1 MRARTMLGTGTVAA
15 LALTGLVA
23 SPAVAA
29 EHPVINEFS
38 ADVNGTDTNAEFVE
52 VHAAPGSDLS
62 DHMIVIVEGDS
73 NSNQGKVIRADAAP
87 AVDASGFGVLRY
99 ATNGIQNG
107 SASILLVQGTAT
119 GGQVVDADKDGAIDE
134 GVGFTVVDAV
144 GVRDADAGDLAWGTI
159 LDQGFDG
166 RSATVGGASR
176 VPDGTD
182 TGSASDWVRNA
193 FNGAGIAGFEG
204 ATPEPGQ
211 AWNSPGVANRV
222 VEVQEPPADI
232 TCESDAV
239 TIGSVQGSGDTTP
252 VAGQV
257 VTVRGT
263 VVGDWQEGGFNGFHL
278 QDAGDGDAATSDAVF
293 VYAPGAD
300 AVAEGDLLTVTGTAG
315 EFQGQTQLTNPS
327 ILDCGAGTVPAAVEL
342 ELPIA
347 DEERFEGMLVTLPQ
361 ELSILEYFNFGR
373 YGEVVLGTDRQM
385 QPAAVAAPGSAE
397 AAAVRTANAEQ
408 RITVD
413 DGRSVQNADPAIH
426 PGNLAEFTLENDFRG
441 GDTIEGLTGVLEFR
455 NSTWKLQPTEPGT
468 YTAVNERPAA
478 PEIEGASLEVASF
491 NVLNYFTT
499 LNDRGAVTAEE
510 FERQEAKIV
519 AAIDELDSAIV
530 GLLEIENNDGVALE
544 TLVAA
549 LNEIAGP
556 NEDGT
561 ERWAGIDTGTLGT
574 DAITTALIYQPALVA
589 PAGAFA
595 ALDESIDPRFDTAY
609 NRPALAQSFRDLET
623 DRILTVAVNHLKSKG
638 SACPG
643 DEGTPEQGNCNDVR
657 TAAAAALADWLEGDP
672 TGQGAEGSLII
683 GDLNAYD
690 HEDPITTLEA
700 AGYTDLLEEFQGEEA
715 YTYVFDGQL
724 GYLDYGLADA
734 GLMPFVAGAAAWHA
748 NADEVSLIDYSMA
761 FKQPAQDALFAPDPY
776 RASDHDAVVIGL
788 AWEALP
794 PVEATVVDYA
804 GDDRYET
811 NALVSADTFEP
822 GTDVVLASGQIFAD
836 ALAAGPAAARA
847 GESLLLTPGGR
858 LLDVTAE
865 ELERLQPERVTVLGG
880 PSSVSSGVVRSVLDI
895 VPGATVERIAG
906 ADRYETAALVAERY
920 FGTAEHA
927 FIASGQLF
935 ADAVSASGTAS
946 AIGDVPVLLTPQAS
960 ASPYTTAALE
970 SLEVDSATVLGA
982 RASVSDAAV
991 VAYRAVTAV
1000 ERFAGSDRYATNA
1013 MLVERFIAGGDDQ
1026 AIAMA
1031 TGFNFPDAL
1040 SASMVAG
1047 AHDAPVLL
1055 AARSCVTLD
1064 VAERIGELDPTTVYN
1079 VGGLPSLSPEAWRTD
1094 C

>member
-38 ADVNGTDTNAEFVE
+38 ANVDGGDAGAEYVE
-52 VHAAPGSDLS
+52 IQAAPGTDLS
-62 DHMIVIVEGDS
+62 GYSVLLVEGDS
-73 NSNQGKVIRADAAP
+73 VTAQSRVQRADAVP
-87 AVDASGFGVLRY
+87 ALDAAGFAVISYPTDGF
-99 ATNGIQNG
+99 QNG
-107 SASILLVQGTAT
+107 TNSALLVQGTLASGT
-119 GGQVVDADKDGAIDE
+119 DIDTDRDGVIDASLGL
-134 GVGFTVVDAV
+134 TVVDAV
-144 GVRDADAGDLAWGTI
+144 GIHDGGAGDIAYGTV
-159 LDQGFDG
+159 LRADFDG
-166 RSATVGGASR
+166 GTQTVGGASR

-182 TGSASDWVRNA
+182 TDTAADWVRNA
-193 FNGAGIAGFEG
+193 YSGAGITGRSGEPA
-204 ATPEPGQ
+204 PGQ
-211 AWNSPGVANRV
+211 AWNTPGAANRV
-222 VEVQEPPADI
+222 VEVQEPPTDI

-239 TIGSVQGSGDTTP
+239 TIGSVQGSGEATP
-252 VAGQV
+252 VAGSI

-263 VVGDWQEGGFNGFHL
+263 VVGDWQEGGFDGFHL

-293 VYAPGAD
+293 VYAPGAAD
-300 AVAEGDLLTVTGTAG
+300 VAEGDLLTVTGTAG
-315 EFQGQTQLTNPS
+315 EAFGQTQLSNPS
-327 ILDCGAGTVPAAVEL
+327 ILDCGEGTMPAPVDL

-373 YGEVVLGTDRQM
+373 YGEVVLGTERQM
-385 QPAAVAAPGSAE
+385 QPTAVAAPGSAE
-397 AAAVRTANAEQ
+397 AAAVRAANAEN

-413 DGRSVQNADPAIH
+413 DGRSSQNADPAIH

-441 GDTIEGLTGVLEFR
+441 GDTITGLTGVLDFR
-455 NSTWKLQPTEPGT
+455 NSAWKLQPTEPGT

-499 LNDRGAVTAEE
+499 LDDRGAVTAEE

-530 GLLEIENNDGVALE
+530 GLLEIENNDGVALD

-549 LNEIAGP
+549 LNEAAGAQ
-556 NEDGT
+556 
-561 ERWAGIDTGTLGT
+561 RWAGIDTGTLGT
-574 DAITTALIYQPALVA
+574 DAITTALIYQPELVE

-595 ALDESIDPRFDTAY
+595 ALDETVDARFDTAY

-643 DEGTPEQGNCNDVR
+643 DTGTPEQGNCNDVR

-672 TGQGAEGSLII
+672 TGQEAEGSLII

-748 NADEVSLIDYSMA
+748 NADEVSLIDYTMA

-788 AWEALP
+788 SWEALP

-880 PSSVSSGVVRSVLDI
+880 PSSVSSAVVQRVLEI

-906 ADRYETAALVAERY
+906 TDRYQTAALVAERY

-946 AIGDVPVLLTPQAS
+946 AIGDVPVLLTPQAA
-960 ASPYTTAALE
+960 ASPYTEAALE

-982 RASVSDAAV
+982 RVSVSDAAV

-1013 MLVERFIAGGDDQ
+1013 MLVERFVEGGDDQ
-1026 AIAMA
+1026 SIAMA

-1064 VAERIGELDPTTVYN
+1064 VAERIAELEPTTVYN
-1079 VGGLPSLSPEAWRTD
+1079 VGGLPSLSPKAWRTG

>member
-38 ADVNGTDTNAEFVE
+38 TDLDGADTGGEYIE
-52 VHAAPGSDLS
+52 VMAAPGTDLS
-62 DHMIVIVEGDS
+62 GYQLLTVEGDD
-73 NSNQGKVIRADAAP
+73 NARQGQVLTVAPAP
-87 AVDASGFGVLRY
+87 AVDATGLGVLNY
-99 ATNGIQNG
+99 PTANSIQNG
-107 SASILLVQGTAT
+107 SVSFLLVQGTAT
-119 GGQVVDADKDGAIDE
+119 AGQQIDADEDGAVDADL
-134 GVGFTVVDAV
+134 GFTVIDAV
-144 GVRDADAGDLAWGTI
+144 GVRDADAAALAWGTV
-159 LDQGFDG
+159 LDQTFDG
-166 RSATVGGASR
+166 GTRTVGGASR
-176 VPDGTD
+176 IPDGTD
-182 TGSASDWVRNA
+182 TDAAADWVRNA
-193 FNGAGIAGFEG
+193 FSGAGISGRPGEPG
-204 ATPEPGQ
+204 PGQ
-211 AWNSPGVANRV
+211 AWNTPGAANRV
-222 VEVQEPPADI
+222 VEVQEPPTDV
-232 TCESDAV
+232 TCESEAV
-239 TIGSVQGSGDTTP
+239 AIGSVQGAGETTP
-252 VAGQV
+252 VAGQL

-263 VVGDWQEGGFNGFHL
+263 VVGDWQEGGFDGFHV
-278 QDAGDGDAATSDAVF
+278 QDAGDGDTTTSDAVF
-293 VYAPGAD
+293 VYAPSAAD
-300 AVAEGDLLTVTGTAG
+300 VAEGDLVTVTGTAG
-315 EFQGQTQLTNPS
+315 EAFGQTQLSSPS
-327 ILDCGAGTVPAAVEL
+327 ILDCGAGTMPAPIEL

-373 YGEVVLGTDRQM
+373 YGEVVLGTERQM
-385 QPAAVAAPGSAE
+385 QPTAVAAPGSPE
-397 AAAVRTANAEQ
+397 AAAVRAANAEN

-413 DGRSVQNADPAIH
+413 DGRSMQNADPAIH
-426 PGNLAEFTLENDFRG
+426 PGNLEEFTLENDFRG
-441 GDTIEGLTGVLEFR
+441 GDTITGLTGVLDFR
-455 NSTWKLQPTEPGT
+455 NSAWKLQPTEPGT
-468 YTAVNERPAA
+468 YTEVNERPAA

-499 LNDRGAVTAEE
+499 LGDRGAETAEE

-519 AAIDELDSAIV
+519 AAIGELDSAVV
-530 GLLEIENNDGVALE
+530 GLLEIENNAGQALD

-549 LNEIAGP
+549 LNEAAG
-556 NEDGT
+556 E

-574 DAITTALIYQPALVA
+574 DAITTALIYQPALVE

-595 ALDESIDPRFDTAY
+595 ALDETIDARFDTAF
-609 NRPALAQSFRDLET
+609 NRPALAQSFRDLAT

-643 DEGTPEQGNCNDVR
+643 DVGEPEQGNCNDVR
-657 TAAAAALADWLEGDP
+657 TAAAAALAEWLAGDP
-672 TGQGAEGSLII
+672 TGQDAKGSLII
-683 GDLNAYD
+683 GDLNSYD

-700 AGYTDLLEEFQGEEA
+700 AGYTDLLGQFEGEDA

-748 NADEVSLIDYSMA
+748 NSDEVSLIDYTMA

-788 AWEALP
+788 SWEALP
-794 PVEATVVDYA
+794 PVETAVVDYA

-822 GTDVVLASGQIFAD
+822 GTDVVLASGAVFAD

-847 GESLLLTPGGR
+847 GESLLLTPHGR
-858 LLDVTAE
+858 LLDVTADE
-865 ELERLQPERVTVLGG
+865 IERLQPERITVLGG
-880 PSSVSSGVVRSVLDI
+880 TPSVSSAVVERVLEI
-895 VPGATVERIAG
+895 VPDATVERIAG

-927 FIASGQLF
+927 FIASGQVF

-946 AIGDVPVLLTPQAS
+946 AIGDVPVLLTPEAA
-960 ASPYTTAALE
+960 ASPFTEAALE
-970 SLEVDSATVLGA
+970 SLAVESATVLGA

-991 VAYRAVTAV
+991 VAYRAHATV
-1000 ERFAGSDRYATNA
+1000 ERFAGADRFATNA
-1013 MLVERFIAGGDDQ
+1013 MLVERFIEGGDDRS
-1026 AIAMA
+1026 IAMA
-1031 TGFNFPDAL
+1031 TGMNFPDAL

-1047 AHDAPVLL
+1047 AHGAPVLL
-1055 AARSCVTLD
+1055 AVRSCVTLD
-1064 VAERIGELDPTTVYN
+1064 VAERIAELDPTTVYN
-1079 VGGLPSLSPEAWRTD
+1079 VGGLPSLSPEAWRTG